1 MLQPHY
7 SLLHNVAQAGI
18 HRPDRSPPVRVLA
31 LQGDYFRDGRSEIF
45 PFLED
50 YSRQKGLQF
59 RHGLY
64 TGSGWDVDD
73 YGRVMQQGG
82 EDFGQQL
89 SSYMVRACGKLATSH
104 LAAGYSGLLRCDF
117 LAAGLVKSSILWKS
131 SACSQQQELRAL
143 YGRQASPDDALT
155 VAVVMLLQHS

>member
-1 MLQPHY
+1 
-7 SLLHNVAQAGI
+7 
-18 HRPDRSPPVRVLA
+18 VRVLA

-73 YGRVMQQGG
+73 YARVMQQGG

-89 SSYMVRACGKLATSH
+89 SSYMVRARRAGSH
-104 LAAGYSGLLRCDF
+104 LSLRLCTAA
-117 LAAGLVKSSILWKS
+117 
-131 SACSQQQELRAL
+131 
-143 YGRQASPDDALT
+143 
-155 VAVVMLLQHS
+155 M

>member
-1 MLQPHY
+1 M
-7 SLLHNVAQAGI
+7 AQAGI
-18 HRPDRSPPVRVLA
+18 HRPDRSPPVRILA

-73 YGRVMQQGG
+73 YARVMQQGG

-89 SSYMVRACGKLATSH
+89 SSYMVRAGSRFNLLLSRRLCELQRPRCKPCTHGLGFSDSPCATF
-104 LAAGYSGLLRCDF
+104 LTRCT
-117 LAAGLVKSSILWKS
+117 
-131 SACSQQQELRAL
+131 
-143 YGRQASPDDALT
+143 SPT
-155 VAVVMLLQHS
+155 WTRSVT